1 MGDEEAVASSSTTQ
15 YLTQEDNQDDPVS
28 TASDD
33 TMNQPIS
40 GPSSSPGE
48 PVEEHLEDS
57 TSPTLDQKP
66 TKEQV
71 ELLLLA
77 LKLKHGLT
85 NRALED
91 IMHLINFSAG
101 PGGELVSRSKYLFYK
116 AFDSVKDILEV
127 HYVCKSCNV
136 SMQED
141 YMHSVILGVARSITT
156 LWFHSEYNQ
165 SPWYIGRSTEQIDD
179 ILTSIKPPCNVPPI
193 PCSVKEK
200 KFWKT
205 HEWNM
210 WLFYYSILYQH

>member
-1 MGDEEAVASSSTTQ
+1 MAPVCYKRYLIDDEAPVPERTKRRRKRKEISEDMGDEEAVASSSTTQ

-48 PVEEHLEDS
+48 PVEEHLEDP

-136 SMQED
+136 SMQEGPFNVKCPVCD
-141 YMHSVILGVARSITT
+141 QDTSKAHAQRRPVFFVLATT
-156 LWFHSEYNQ
+156 
-165 SPWYIGRSTEQIDD
+165 
-179 ILTSIKPPCNVPPI
+179 KPN
-193 PCSVKEK
+193 K
-200 KFWKT
+200 KT
-205 HEWNM
+205 A
-210 WLFYYSILYQH
+210 